1 MKKII
6 SLSAMI
12 LLSACASEKT
22 SEIKCPKIV
31 IASDLSKSVMFDPK
45 GGDPLM
51 RTEMDSIR
59 PQCELGSKKI
69 EVDMLLRLTSFR
81 KAGTSKPLSGKFPY
95 FVAVV
100 DQKGNILK
108 RSEHILEIDLGE
120 KKSNIV
126 SLQQISETLP
136 ISGFD
141 TLKFVVGF
149 SLSDDQ
155 LVFNRTARVRGN

>member
-1 MKKII
+1 MKKVI

-12 LLSACASEKT
+12 LLSACASEKA

-31 IASDLSKSVMFDPK
+31 IASELSKSVMFDPK

-51 RTEMDSIR
+51 RTEMDSVR
-59 PQCELGSKKI
+59 PRCELGSKKI
-69 EVDMLLRLTSFR
+69 DVDMLLRLTSFR
-81 KAGTSKPLSGKFPY
+81 KAGTTKPLSGKFPY

-100 DQKGNILK
+100 DPQDNILK
-108 RSEHILEIDLGE
+108 RSEHVLEVDLDE
-120 KKSNIV
+120 KKSNKV
-126 SLQQISETLP
+126 SLQQITETMP

-141 TLKFVVGF
+141 TLKFVIGF

-155 LVFNRTARVRGN
+155 LAFNRNVRARGN